1 MEKQAPYGVSHVTD
15 RPEKIVFTDALHT
28 QVGGDHYKNMAIQPV
43 TFCMANNL
51 NFCVSSAIK
60 YLCRYKD
67 KNGKEDLLK
76 ARHFIDL
83 LIELEYPEPVDFE
96 NVC

>member
-1 MEKQAPYGVSHVTD
+1 MMSEIDSNTGTIYFRDTEINPLK
-15 RPEKIVFTDALHT
+15 R
-28 QVGGDHYKNMAIQPV
+28 QVGGDHYMQMAIQPV

-60 YLCRYKD
+60 YLCRYQSKG
-67 KNGKEDLLK
+67 GKADLEK
-76 ARHFIDL
+76 ARHFIDI

-96 NVC
+96 NVL

>member
-1 MEKQAPYGVSHVTD
+1 MEKQAPYGVSYVTD

-28 QVGGDHYKNMAIQPV
+28 QVGGDHNKNMAIQPV

-67 KNGKEDLLK
+67 KNGKEDLMK

-83 LIELEYPEPVDFE
+83 LIELEYHEPVDFE
-96 NVC
+96 NVK

>member
-1 MEKQAPYGVSHVTD
+1 MEKQAPCRVSYVTD

-28 QVGGDHYKNMAIQPV
+28 QVGGDHYKNMVIQPV

-67 KNGKEDLLK
+67 KNGKEDLMK

-96 NVC
+96 NVK